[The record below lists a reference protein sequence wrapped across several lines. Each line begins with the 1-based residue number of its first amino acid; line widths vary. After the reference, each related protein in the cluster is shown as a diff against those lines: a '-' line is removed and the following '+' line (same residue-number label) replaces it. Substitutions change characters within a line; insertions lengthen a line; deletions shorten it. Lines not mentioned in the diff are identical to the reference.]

1 MPSSPVNP
9 YKKYKERKRQ
19 DYDPKPSDN
28 SKMYS
33 EGDQEEL
40 SKYLGSG
47 MLDKAAKAKAK
58 RKKMLDDM

>member
-9 YKKYKERKRQ
+9 DKKYKERKRQ
-19 DYDPKPSDN
+19 DYDPKPSDAD
-28 SKMYS
+28 KMYS

-58 RKKMLDDM
+58 RKKMLDEM

>member
-1 MPSSPVNP
+1 MPTYPINP
-9 YKKYKERKRQ
+9 NKKHKERKRQ
-19 DYDPKPSDN
+19 DYDPKPADD

-58 RKKMLDDM
+58 RKKTLDEM